1 MRAKV
6 LLHLIAYLPALTFG
20 DTSSTTAPIGCR
32 KLSTDRDWPTPEV
45 WEAAIPGVIRQN
57 GSDVHG
63 GLPNYRI
70 RAQSASDVQAAVR
83 FASKHNIRLSVITT
97 GHDQLG
103 RSDAGSGLIIDL
115 SLMNKV
121 NVLESFSPTKKGAAS
136 PGCTIQAPNV
146 IAPKDGVQAAVTFH
160 PGVTG
165 LALNYAVA
173 PSGLFT
179 TSGAAAGVAVAGGW
193 GQNGGYGPMTAQY
206 GLGVDQ
212 WLEAKIVTPDG
223 KLRVANSVS
232 NQDLF
237 WAIRGG
243 GGGTFGVVVEATW
256 KAHVAVPMTGYNWY
270 INSTITGPDALDP
283 ETGRTP
289 ISDAMQ
295 YLLGELSSLQ
305 ERGVSA
311 FIYVDISHV
320 RCYAVHPGNASGIS
334 EANAVWGPILTKMQ
348 SFPNIRPFQTKPY
361 NFDNYKDFFV
371 TTYGPPALETGPKP
385 QPRNHGIYPYDSRLL
400 APEHLRDPDIMNAL
414 GGAEGTYGVLVT
426 APGQSQG
433 SGEDT
438 SANPGWRR
446 AVVHLVAG
454 PDATGLRKLA
464 PDMGAYINEAS
475 LNEENWTQSFWGTN
489 YPRLS
494 AIKSKYDPGMLFWQ
508 TPGINA
514 HYMQSI
520 GGRACLV
527 FPPPLTPSAVPPTS
541 DRVAPADPAADAQ
554 FLFGSLELIGVEFPA
569 PGTQIGLQSESA

>member
-1 MRAKV
+1 M
-6 LLHLIAYLPALTFG
+6 
-20 DTSSTTAPIGCR
+20 
-32 KLSTDRDWPTPEV
+32 PEV
-45 WEAAIPGVIRQN
+45 D
-57 GSDVHG
+57 DVHG
-63 GLPNYRI
+63 ALPNYRL
-70 RAQSASDVQAAVR
+70 RAESASDVQAAVR
-83 FASKHNIRLSVITT
+83 FASKHNIRLSVIAT

-121 NVLESFSPTKKGAAS
+121 DVMRSFYPTEKGVAS
-136 PGCTIQAPNV
+136 PNYTIEAPNV
-146 IAPKDGVQAAVTFH
+146 IVLEDGVQAAVTFH

-173 PSGLFT
+173 PSKLFT

-223 KLRVANSVS
+223 NLRVANSVS

-270 INSTITGPDALDP
+270 INSTITGPDALDR

-289 ISDAMQ
+289 VSDAMQ
-295 YLLGELSSLQ
+295 YLMGELPSLQ
-305 ERGVSA
+305 EWSISA

-334 EANAVWGPILTKMQ
+334 EANAVWGPILTKLQ
-348 SFPNIRPFQTKPY
+348 SFPSIEPFQTEPY
-361 NFDNYKDFFV
+361 NFDNYKDFFD
-371 TTYGPPALETGPKP
+371 TTYGALAPETSPKV

-400 APEHLRDPDIMNAL
+400 APEHLRSPDIMDAL
-414 GGAEGTYGVLVT
+414 GGTEGTYGILMT

-438 SANPGWRR
+438 SANPVWRR
-446 AVVHLVAG
+446 AVVHMVAAS
-454 PDATGLRKLA
+454 DATGLRKLA

-475 LNEENWTQSFWGTN
+475 LNEENWTESFWGAN

-494 AIKSKYDPGMLFWQ
+494 VIKSKYDPQMLFWQ

-527 FPPPLTPSAVPPTS
+527 FPPPLSPSVTAPTS
-541 DRVAPADPAADAQ
+541 DRVAPADPVTDAQ
-554 FLFGSLELIGVEFPA
+554 LLFGSLELIGVNFPA